1 MAIQP
6 RTASNDPD
14 ALVSVSQAAALLG
27 VHANTIRAW
36 TEAGRLTAWRIN
48 RRGDR
53 RYRRSDVERLLSTDA
68 TRMPSTTEIPTG
80 REFDALSQVTVSTVG
95 IGSVNAVCR
104 VAIESLRSLGD
115 VPRAAI
121 YLLRDGVPVLEA
133 HDGYPSAPRPALP
146 LDAAADPIG
155 SVRLSL
161 RGANDELGILVV
173 EVDDGGATT
182 TRRMPFLEALA
193 GTVGAALHHARSL
206 SRARRELTRARALR
220 SVTQELTGQLELEEV
235 LDDIV
240 DRTQSL
246 FEGDKVGLWMLT
258 DAQHPFQ
265 LVASREIGDSF
276 QAAVRS
282 MTLETPSLGASAVR
296 ERRTQVAH
304 QADFDRAAGAMRE
317 VYRAEGLRSVCLVP
331 LVSPERV
338 VGLLGVYHLRDREW
352 PDDELALVQAFA
364 NQAAVAINNARLYR
378 SLADQAARMRSIHD
392 LSARLNR
399 LTNVQAIADA
409 IVAEASTLADYHD
422 IRVYTVDWEA
432 GFCEPI
438 SYTDRLLGAGDF
450 RERLRVDIGEGSF
463 TGWVAEHAEP
473 ILSNDALHDGRGH
486 TIEGTD
492 EIEESMLVVP
502 MVYEGRAVGV
512 IALSKLGVDQFSAD
526 DMQTMT
532 IFAGY
537 AAQALVNARSYRRL
551 EEQSAQ
557 LARQLESQRTLL
569 SVNEQVMG
577 TLEQSDIF
585 EVIADGLRAV
595 VRYDNLSIY
604 RTDHVQRTLVPVL
617 TRERHAEEVARYIIP
632 FGRGLMGWAVDNGE
646 AVLANDA
653 LNDPRAL
660 QIPGTPPDP
669 EALVVVPLISDGRVT
684 GSMNVSRIGGEEV
697 YFSETEFEMVKLFA
711 AQASVALRN
720 ADAHHIVSVQAETDA
735 LTGLGNHGAFQRDLE
750 AGLGSPPDSDS
761 EPRVTLLMMDLD
773 QFKRYN
779 DRLGHPAG
787 DALLHAVGTAIS
799 AALRSRDPVYRYGGD
814 EFAVIL
820 PGATAAEGRRVAD
833 RIRRGV
839 ARLTAGGDGPVVTI
853 SIGVAT
859 CPGDAS
865 DKDTLIAAAD
875 RALYRGKQSGEDQV
889 VLAASRS
896 PRNAAARGPVP
907 ALLAL
912 TRALDAHDRDG
923 QTGRVARLAGRIS
936 KAMDHTEVD
945 TATVELVAHLR
956 HLDPELLG
964 GLVVTGE
971 LGSVATAVGWLHRTR
986 ARRPGPVAGQV
997 VLAALAYD
1005 NALIEAG
1012 PRGDRAAVLVSARHK
1027 MGTRCDAIVA
1037 AALSEVVAER
1047 PTTGGRR
1054 RRQDARTRGASA
1066 A

>member
-6 RTASNDPD
+6 RTASSDRD

-36 TEAGRLTAWRIN
+36 TDAGRLTAWRIN

-68 TRMPSTTEIPTG
+68 GPMPSTAEIPTSP
-80 REFDALSQVTVSTVG
+80 EFDALSQVTVGTVG

-146 LDAAADPIG
+146 LDTAADPVG

-161 RGANDELGILVV
+161 RGATDELGILVI

-193 GTVGAALHHARSL
+193 GTVGAALHHARLL

-282 MTLETPSLGASAVR
+282 MTLETPSLGASAV
-296 ERRTQVAH
+296 
-304 QADFDRAAGAMRE
+304 
-317 VYRAEGLRSVCLVP
+317 
-331 LVSPERV
+331 
-338 VGLLGVYHLRDREW
+338 
-352 PDDELALVQAFA
+352 
-364 NQAAVAINNARLYR
+364 
-378 SLADQAARMRSIHD
+378 
-392 LSARLNR
+392 
-399 LTNVQAIADA
+399 
-409 IVAEASTLADYHD
+409 
-422 IRVYTVDWEA
+422 
-432 GFCEPI
+432 
-438 SYTDRLLGAGDF
+438 

-750 AGLGSPPDSDS
+750 ASLGSPPDSDS

-865 DKDTLIAAAD
+865 DKDTLISAAD

-889 VLAASRS
+889 VLAASRG
-896 PRNAAARGPVP
+896 PRSAAASGPIP

-912 TRALDAHDRDG
+912 TRALDAHERDG
-923 QTGRVARLAGRIS
+923 QTGRVARLAGRI
-936 KAMDHTEVD
+936 ADTMDQTD
-945 TATVELVAHLR
+945 LDAATVELVAHLR
-956 HLDPELLG
+956 HLDPELLS
-964 GLVVTGE
+964 GLAASGE

-986 ARRPGPVAGQV
+986 ARLPGPVAGQV

-1012 PRGDRAAVLVSARHK
+1012 PRGDRAAVLVAARHK
-1027 MGTRCDAIVA
+1027 VGSRCDAMVA

-1047 PTTGGRR
+1047 PTTSGRR
-1054 RRQDARTRGASA
+1054 RRHDTRTPGAGA